1 MNKASGLLAHSLA
14 RLRDHPEFQEA
25 VVKPLEVERGA
36 LRKRLAYLGKDMVQ
50 IAQGKVQAYDEILAY
65 ITSEDKQ

>member
-1 MNKASGLLAHSLA
+1 MLAATLA
-14 RLRDHPEFQEA
+14 RLRNNPDFQDA
-25 VVKPLEVERGA
+25 VVAPMEQEREA

-65 ITSEDKQ
+65 ITSEAKP